1 MSLTATMFFNKWIGA
16 VHLAAIGSAGVKNS
30 FKVLDLEVD
39 RWKSGKVASIF
50 CSVAPVRTG
59 ALTD

>member
-1 MSLTATMFFNKWIGA
+1 MSLTAARFFNKWIGA

-39 RWKSGKVASIF
+39 RWKSRIYF
-50 CSVAPVRTG
+50 LQRRTG
-59 ALTD
+59 AHRCTD